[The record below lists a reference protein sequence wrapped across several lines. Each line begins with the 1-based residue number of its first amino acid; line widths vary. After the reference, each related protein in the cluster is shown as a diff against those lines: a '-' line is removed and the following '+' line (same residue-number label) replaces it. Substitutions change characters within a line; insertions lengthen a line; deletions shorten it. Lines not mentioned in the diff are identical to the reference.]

1 MKKLHGF
8 ENEYLFVL
16 PSTILNNFNFSEVIK
31 LLYITDLGFYPKARY
46 HFAHRNHGAKE
57 WILIFCT
64 HGKGTVKSA
73 TEEWQIENG
82 SIVLLPPNE
91 EHTYYAN
98 DDDPWDIF
106 WVHFTGNSID
116 EYIPQEA
123 LQKNGFLII
132 DKTSTE
138 DMQMLMSQFWQMIQ
152 ALSAGFSY
160 QSVFYSSQVLGATLA
175 YVSLQSFLP
184 HDAYTMGNEYITKA
198 VKYIY
203 DHFEE
208 KVSLSTLTEVL
219 DVSKSY
225 LSRIFRRTVGTS
237 VNRFILDIKMK
248 QACYYLKDTN
258 LAVHQIATRL
268 GYDDPYYFSRIFKKV
283 MGSSPRIFRNQE
295 KNIL

>member
-16 PSTILNNFNFSEVIK
+16 PPVILNNFNFSKVIK

-46 HFAHRNHGAKE
+46 HFVHRDRGTEE

-64 HGKGTVKSA
+64 HGKGAVKSA
-73 TEEWQIENG
+73 TEEWLIESG
-82 SIVLLPPNE
+82 SIVLLPPGK
-91 EHTYYAN
+91 EHTYCAF

-106 WVHFTGNSID
+106 WAHFNGDSVN

-123 LQKNGFLII
+123 LQGNGFLVIN
-132 DKTSTE
+132 KTSTE

-175 YVSLQSFLP
+175 YVSLQSVLP
-184 HDAYTMGNEYITKA
+184 HDSYTMGNEYITKA

-225 LSRIFRRTVGTS
+225 LSRIFRQTVGTS
-237 VNRFILDIKMK
+237 VNQFILDIKMK

-258 LAVHQIATRL
+258 LAVHQIASRL

-283 MGSSPRIFRNQE
+283 VGSSPRVFRKQE
-295 KNIL
+295 KNRL